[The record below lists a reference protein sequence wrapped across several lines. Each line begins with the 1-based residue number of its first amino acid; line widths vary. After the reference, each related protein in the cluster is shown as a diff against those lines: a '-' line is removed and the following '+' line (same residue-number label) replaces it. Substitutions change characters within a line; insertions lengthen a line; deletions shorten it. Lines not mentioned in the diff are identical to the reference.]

1 LGKEGVIPANAEDD
15 TDEAQDFAP
24 DIEDIANQQI
34 VSLIKSEFAGTAL
47 GGPSCCNA
55 LAWP

>member
-47 GGPSCCNA
+47 GGCCNA